1 MINVYN
7 FLLLLQKNNTVI
19 STYTVIK
26 LAIQDYFHIWIQY
39 NEIWVNIAFY
49 LWTPST
55 ILKGFFSNPG
65 KAVNTS
71 QFSCFS
77 KNN

>member
-39 NEIWVNIAFY
+39 NEI
-49 LWTPST
+49 
-55 ILKGFFSNPG
+55 
-65 KAVNTS
+65 
-71 QFSCFS
+71 
-77 KNN
+77 